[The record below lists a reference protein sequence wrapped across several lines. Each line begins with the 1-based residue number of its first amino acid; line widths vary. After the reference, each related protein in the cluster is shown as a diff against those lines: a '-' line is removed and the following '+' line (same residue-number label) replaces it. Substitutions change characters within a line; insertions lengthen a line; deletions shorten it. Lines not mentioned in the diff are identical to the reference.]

1 MKPIYVEPESFEDF
15 VPDGWNGKYHNFA
28 LEIPQNQRCWIA
40 QNGRNLIREQNQIK
54 TQCQRYFVT

>member
-40 QNGRNLIREQNQIK
+40 QNGRNLIRE
-54 TQCQRYFVT
+54 